1 VAAAWFAAVE
11 SRHPGFLQFFF
22 VHEHFQRFTTGAAK
36 RPGPLWYFVPVF
48 ALGFLPGLVFFL
60 RGFGKS
66 LRPADAGFFFLVWF
80 SVVFVFF
87 SVSGSKLPPYLF
99 PAIPAA
105 AVVAARGLPEEGSRR
120 AWLIHAA
127 LATAFAAALPLVPEV
142 RAVISRPDLAG
153 ILAPALAI
161 LVLGSWAAVLFA
173 RN

>member
-1 VAAAWFAAVE
+1 
-11 SRHPGFLQFFF
+11 
-22 VHEHFQRFTTGAAK
+22 
-36 RPGPLWYFVPVF
+36 
-48 ALGFLPGLVFFL
+48 FFL

-105 AVVAARGLPEEGSRR
+105 AVLAARGLPEEGSRR

-173 RN
+173 RNARPLALASLGIGWAAFCAGVSLGWPRVEQARMNVELAAAAK